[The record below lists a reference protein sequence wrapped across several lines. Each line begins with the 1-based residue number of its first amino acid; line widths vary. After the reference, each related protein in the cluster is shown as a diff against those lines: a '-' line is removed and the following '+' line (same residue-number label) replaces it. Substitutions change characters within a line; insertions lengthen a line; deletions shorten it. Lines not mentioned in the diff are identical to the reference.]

1 MKNRTKIW
9 IGVGTYLLTSTVP
22 TLEILGSTDPSLLSI
37 HQDSSVFAQSSDLC
51 RKGLGGEGGARKDSE
66 SSTQDQGGEGG
77 EGGESNTHDTHDQGG
92 EGGEGGESNTHDTHD
107 QGGEGEES
115 NTHDTHDQGGEG
127 GEGGEDGSS
136 NKSPSVKRADLE
148 KATADYKIYAMQ
160 EVNRLLV
167 DAKAFTDRV
176 IAGDVE
182 GAKALYGS
190 SRIGWERIEPIAESF
205 AAFDSVID
213 LRVDDFQSEDDP
225 EFTGFHRIEVGLF
238 KYNTTQGYEPFA
250 KKLMTDL
257 QEFKACVSTLE
268 IEPRDMVRGASE
280 LIEEVAQGKIAGE
293 EDRYSHADFWSF
305 KANLEG
311 SEKIVA
317 LLRPMIAT
325 LDPALLQQ
333 IDRDFAAVYQL
344 LAKYA
349 LPEGG
354 FVTYD
359 KLNSKDK
366 QRLQAD
372 LARLAESLSK
382 LPGIL
387 GV

>member
-9 IGVGTYLLTSTVP
+9 IGVGTYLLVSTVP

-37 HQDSSVFAQSSDLC
+37 HQDSSVSAQSSDLC
-51 RKGLGGEGGARKDSE
+51 RKGLGGEGGAQKESE
-66 SSTQDQGGEGG
+66 SSSRDQGGEGG
-77 EGGESNTHDTHDQGG
+77 EDGGESNTHDTHDQDTRDQGG
-92 EGGEGGESNTHDTHD
+92 EGGEDGGESNTHDQD
-107 QGGEGEES
+107 
-115 NTHDTHDQGGEG
+115 GEG
-127 GEGGEDGSS
+127 GSS
-136 NKSPSVKRADLE
+136 SKSPSLNPAVKRADLE
-148 KATADYKIYAMQ
+148 KATADYKIYVIQ
-160 EVNRLLV
+160 EVDRLLV
-167 DAKAFTDRV
+167 DVKAFTDRV
-176 IAGDVE
+176 MAGDVE

-205 AAFDSVID
+205 AAFDSAMD
-213 LRVDDFQSEDDP
+213 LRVDDFQNENDP
-225 EFTGFHRIEVGLF
+225 EFTGFHRIEMGLF

-250 KKLMTDL
+250 KKLMGDL
-257 QEFKACVSTLE
+257 HEFKACVSTLK

-280 LIEEVAQGKIAGE
+280 LIEEVAQGKISGE

-305 KANLEG
+305 KANIEG

-317 LLRPMIAT
+317 LLRPMVST
-325 LDPALLQQ
+325 LNPTLLQQ
-333 IDRDFAAVYQL
+333 IDRDFAAVNQL
-344 LAKYA
+344 LAKYV

-372 LARLAESLSK
+372 LARLAENLSK
-382 LPGIL
+382 LPGVL